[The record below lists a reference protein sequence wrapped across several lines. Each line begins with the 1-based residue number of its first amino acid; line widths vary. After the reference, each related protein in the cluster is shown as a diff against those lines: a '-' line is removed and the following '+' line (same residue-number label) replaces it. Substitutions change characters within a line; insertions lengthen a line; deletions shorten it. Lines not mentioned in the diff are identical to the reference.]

1 MLSNWIIT
9 SHGPVMDN
17 VMPNPNMLDRW
28 MKNVSCVVLLALG
41 TYFNAADV
49 VSTDRE
55 LGGALSN
62 AQNGDIVTL
71 QPKTFGMLSISGGRI
86 RVGDIDCG
94 PLPKTGVAVEV
105 RSANPSRMATIRG
118 IHVGEGGPW
127 TFSHL
132 LIKPARGAV
141 GVNILADRTIIQD
154 CEIDF
159 GNSTKWTAAEW
170 TRNAGDGIRVR
181 SGKNVHL
188 LRNRLRSVADGINV
202 YPPATHVRT
211 IGNTIENFCMDGI
224 RALGDFG
231 LFENNVV
238 RNAHVINDNHC
249 DMLQSWSTGKDG
261 KPGTGTITGVT
272 IRGNQFYAHT
282 DPKQLHL
289 RRGRSGV
296 QGIGMFNGRFK
307 DFVIENN
314 LIVADHFHGISVY
327 NAENVRI
334 ENNTVVDFDTQ
345 FPGPPWIVVKNY
357 GKECR
362 IANNIRMKAGTSD
375 KAVVQINNVE
385 IKYSEYGT
393 WFRDPA
399 RGDFRLRANVP
410 THGVGY
416 HGITK

>member
-1 MLSNWIIT
+1 
-9 SHGPVMDN
+9 
-17 VMPNPNMLDRW
+17 MPNPKFVDQW
-28 MKNVSCVVLLALG
+28 MRIVLCYFVVFLG
-41 TYFNAADV
+41 TATSCNAEHV

-55 LGGALSN
+55 LGAALSN
-62 AQNGDIVTL
+62 ARDGDVVAL
-71 QPKTFGMLSISGGRI
+71 RPKRFGKLSISGGRI
-86 RVGDIDCG
+86 QIGNIDCG
-94 PLPKTGVAVEV
+94 PLPKTDVAIEV
-105 RSANPSRMATIRG
+105 RSTNPSQMATIRG
-118 IHVGEGGPW
+118 IHVGQGGPW
-127 TFSHL
+127 KFSHL
-132 LIKPARGAV
+132 LIKPASGTVA
-141 GVNILADRTIIQD
+141 VNILADRTIVQD

-159 GNSTKWTAAEW
+159 GNSATWTAAEW

-181 SGKNVHL
+181 SGKRVQL
-188 LRNRLRSVADGINV
+188 LRNRLKSVADGINV
-202 YPPATHVRT
+202 YPPATHVRVL
-211 IGNTIENFCMDGI
+211 GNTIENFCMDGI

-261 KPGTGTITGVT
+261 KPGTGTITGVA

-334 ENNTVVDFDTQ
+334 EKNTVVDFDTQ

-357 GKECR
+357 GKRCR
-362 IANNIRMKAGTSD
+362 IANNIRMKAGKSD
-375 KAVVQINNVE
+375 DAVVQENNVE
-385 IKYSEYGT
+385 IKYSEYRA

-399 RGDFRLRANVP
+399 RGDFRLRTNVP

-416 HGITK
+416 HGITKP